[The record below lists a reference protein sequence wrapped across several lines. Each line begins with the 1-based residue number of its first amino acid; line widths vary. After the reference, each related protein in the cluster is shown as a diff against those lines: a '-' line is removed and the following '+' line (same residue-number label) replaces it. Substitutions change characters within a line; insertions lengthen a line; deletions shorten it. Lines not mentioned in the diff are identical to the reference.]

1 MFYRTCFKK
10 SCTWVYNKICAK
22 YILDAVF
29 CSYTWITHV
38 TVCAQNEQEIP
49 WSSQQQLAH
58 NSCWEK
64 QSFDRLLFLCL
75 FGLFTPSYECICDRF
90 HQRQCCDSRAGIFKW
105 NFDHFLLE
113 TVWNGKESGVM
124 CGSRTRLTCRILCNI
139 YTGFKLVSL
148 KSLNSQQFPPTICFI
163 WWNATSHAVLCS
175 CMWITYV
182 KLYTVGLQWH
192 KMNRKCPD
200 QPSSSLLTTAIVEK
214 QNSHRLL
221 FVFFFDLFMPLYE
234 CICDRFE
241 CRQCCDSRAGIFK
254 WNFDHFLWETG
265 WNVKESRLMCG
276 SRTRLTC
283 SILINLFSINKFQV
297 VLV

>member
-113 TVWNGKESGVM
+113 TVKWEG
-124 CGSRTRLTCRILCNI
+124 
-139 YTGFKLVSL
+139 
-148 KSLNSQQFPPTICFI
+148 I
-163 WWNATSHAVLCS
+163 WSNVWLP
-175 CMWITYV
+175 
-182 KLYTVGLQWH
+182 YTVNMQDFVQYLHRFQIGFFKKSQFTAISPNNLFH
-192 KMNRKCPD
+192 LMKCHI
-200 QPSSSLLTTAIVEK
+200 SCSSL
-214 QNSHRLL
+214 
-221 FVFFFDLFMPLYE
+221 
-234 CICDRFE
+234 
-241 CRQCCDSRAGIFK
+241 
-254 WNFDHFLWETG
+254 
-265 WNVKESRLMCG
+265 
-276 SRTRLTC
+276 
-283 SILINLFSINKFQV
+283 
-297 VLV
+297 